1 MLRTFF
7 LKLSGLLFF
16 IGIGIIV
23 AQSVSAAA
31 FTCQFSCIRRVPHN
45 LVCCARAGGCTRP
58 PDRHL
63 GTVVLGIGEAPVVPE
78 GIREW
83 NRSSPDEVAAAG
95 YLVDP
100 VYYSL
105 LERRSVRVES
115 PSIPVCSATECRA
128 ACISACG
135 PAASAGEPTGEQTRC
150 LDRSIIPSYVDIDT
164 NACRSIVGG
173 GALALGSLLRD
184 IEGPPPTC
192 SEIDPSADT
201 PVGGAPVTGQTCNPP
216 PIPQNAPAKKCV
228 FYCLQPGTGR
238 TGDGRATLET
248 GETAVTL
255 NGGGQTC
262 YNVNAIRHVGTRACS
277 TQGEC
282 ACIDECKSTCGSE
295 GGKTKCFLGSGNPDQ
310 ILACPGAGTIGQARP
325 PVCTQEVVDG
335 SPKTLTNPLRT
346 TDIGELIARFIRALS
361 GIAGSMAL
369 LMFVVG
375 GVMWMTA
382 EGSDRVQTA
391 QTILKN
397 STVGILLIFFAYS
410 IVSLFL
416 SVLGL

>member
-16 IGIGIIV
+16 IGVGIV
-23 AQSVSAAA
+23 TAQAASAAS
-31 FTCQFSCIRRVPHN
+31 FNCQFSCIRRIPHN
-45 LVCCARAGGCTRP
+45 LVCCTRAGGCTRP
-58 PDRHL
+58 PERYR
-63 GTVVLGIGEAPVVPE
+63 GIAVLGIGEAPTTPE

-83 NRSSPDEVAAAG
+83 NRSSPGEVTGAG

-105 LERRSVRVES
+105 IEQRSVRLDS
-115 PSIPVCSATECRA
+115 ASISACSATECR
-128 ACISACG
+128 SACTSVCG
-135 PAASAGEPTGEQTRC
+135 AAASAGEPTGEQTRC
-150 LDRSIIPSYVDIDT
+150 LDSSVVPSYVDIT
-164 NACRSIVGG
+164 PTVCRSVVGG
-173 GALALGSLLRD
+173 GAISGDLIRSRTGT
-184 IEGPPPTC
+184 PPTC
-192 SEIDPSADT
+192 SEVDPAT
-201 PVGGAPVTGQTCNPP
+201 EVPAPATGQTCNPP

-228 FYCLQPGTGR
+228 FYCLQPGTGIN
-238 TGDGRATLET
+238 GHSATVET
-248 GETAVTL
+248 GETSIGL
-255 NGGGQTC
+255 GSGGQTC
-262 YNVNAIRHVGTRACS
+262 VNVNAIRRVGTRACS

-282 ACIDECKSTCGSE
+282 ACVDECKSTCGSE
-295 GGKTKCFLGSGNPDQ
+295 GGKTRCFLGSGNPDQ
-310 ILACPGAGTIGQARP
+310 ILACPGAGTIGQART
-325 PVCTQEVVDG
+325 PVCTQEVADG